1 MRRCLGVVTAFAI
14 AVLLAACTD
23 SGAAEPT
30 ASFTV
35 APTTLGPTVTS
46 ALQPLP
52 DNPLTKP
59 VAKSETERI
68 TDELYSY
75 IDTERVL
82 KEQRVADYY
91 AGEDSEG
98 YYAVILTISLKPD
111 TNPIVVAESLA
122 TRLLDGGWSSY
133 DAQNENGFYSAAMSS
148 TEADGGWFGQIE
160 GDATTKNQSVVT
172 IKIASPDIY

>member
-1 MRRCLGVVTAFAI
+1 
-14 AVLLAACTD
+14 
-23 SGAAEPT
+23 
-30 ASFTV
+30 
-35 APTTLGPTVTS
+35 
-46 ALQPLP
+46 
-52 DNPLTKP
+52 
-59 VAKSETERI
+59 
-68 TDELYSY
+68 
-75 IDTERVL
+75 L
-82 KEQRVADYY
+82 KQQRVADYY